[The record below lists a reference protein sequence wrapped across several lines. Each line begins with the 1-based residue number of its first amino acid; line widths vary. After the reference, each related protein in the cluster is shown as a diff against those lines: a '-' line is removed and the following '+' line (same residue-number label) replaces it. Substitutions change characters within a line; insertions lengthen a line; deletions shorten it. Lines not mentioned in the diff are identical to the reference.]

1 MSPDKGKN
9 MFTKKE
15 KNIILVIALILLAG
29 SVWFIV
35 RMVIKKQ
42 RPVRTSDVKTR
53 EYFEREDEQR
63 TESKIPS
70 EPVNINTAGLMEI
83 EALPYLGM
91 KRSKDIIEFRDK
103 NGPFKRVDELTKIN
117 GIGEK
122 TLEKLKPLITL

>member
-1 MSPDKGKN
+1 